1 MPTFR
6 IGSRPRA
13 ALAPGT
19 TWSPRS
25 PCRLLLRGKE
35 KGGKF
40 EFEIYS
46 HIIHSLLTRRGHQ
59 SGEPEITELDDAELR
74 DEDVLGLHVA
84 VDDLKVSFS
93 NEPIPIAC
101 PILLFS
107 LFTSAFLPSFS
118 LSESR
123 PISFYQSR
131 QSRLYISVVRALSAC
146 PNSNQAIART
156 EMPNKA
162 FTIGCVST
170 ALGCLLATGLS
181 IHATYGLI

>member
-6 IGSRPRA
+6 IESRPRA
-13 ALAPGT
+13 ARAPGT

-25 PCRLLLRGKE
+25 PCRPLLRGKE

-46 HIIHSLLTRRGHQ
+46 HIIHSSLTRRGHQ

-107 LFTSAFLPSFS
+107 LFTSAFLPSFLLHKS
-118 LSESR
+118 LDLFR
-123 PISFYQSR
+123 FISH
-131 QSRLYISVVRALSAC
+131 A
-146 PNSNQAIART
+146 NQDFIL
-156 EMPNKA
+156 
-162 FTIGCVST
+162 VS
-170 ALGCLLATGLS
+170 CEC
-181 IHATYGLI
+181 